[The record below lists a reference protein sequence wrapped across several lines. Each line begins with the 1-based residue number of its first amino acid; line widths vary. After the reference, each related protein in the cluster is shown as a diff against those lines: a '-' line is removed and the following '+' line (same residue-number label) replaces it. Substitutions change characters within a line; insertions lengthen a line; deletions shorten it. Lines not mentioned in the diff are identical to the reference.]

1 MDATGFRPARCLRTT
16 TSGQVEGDGAHPR
29 ADEEQIVSE
38 QPDPDQ
44 TGATGT
50 ETDDAATEAAQN
62 VVDEVTTWE
71 YSAEK
76 DTIEQELDEGLE
88 EAQVEVDDAE
98 RDRLVDEID
107 DVKEHEGE
115 GSPRVHE
122 ARPDEA

>member
-1 MDATGFRPARCLRTT
+1 MSDTEPTAGQPTG
-16 TSGQVEGDGAHPR
+16 E
-29 ADEEQIVSE
+29 ADE
-38 QPDPDQ
+38 
-44 TGATGT
+44 
-50 ETDDAATEAAQN
+50 AATEAAQN

-76 DTIEQELDEGLE
+76 ETIEEQLDDGLDEAGV
-88 EAQVEVDDAE
+88 QVDEAE

-107 DVKEHEGE
+107 DVKGHEGE